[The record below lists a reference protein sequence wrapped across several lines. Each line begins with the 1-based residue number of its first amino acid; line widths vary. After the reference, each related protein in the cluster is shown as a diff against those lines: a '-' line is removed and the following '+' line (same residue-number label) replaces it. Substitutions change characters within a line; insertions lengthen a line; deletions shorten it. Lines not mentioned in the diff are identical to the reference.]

1 MTRVTVNV
9 GDLQGLTRLLGAV
22 IRLVARL
29 ALVALLGIA
38 AIAAVLARGGFSVP
52 DGAFTLAL
60 VAAPA
65 ILLLFAAGLR
75 EVGRLPERLRRMPR
89 QGADQLAELTRI
101 AGEARTSGLRRA
113 PSLLWRL
120 RGAVGSTRDLVGF
133 ALPFRVFTPPF
144 LALTFFAAA
153 LSMALALAGL
163 VALIV
168 LAVG

>member
-1 MTRVTVNV
+1 MTRVTVDV

-22 IRLVARL
+22 VRFILRL
-29 ALVALLGIA
+29 ALVALLGIT
-38 AIAAVLARGGFSVP
+38 AIAAVLARAGFSAL
-52 DGAFTLAL
+52 DGVFVLIL
-60 VAAPA
+60 VVAPA

-75 EVGRLPERLRRMPR
+75 EIARLPERLRRMPR

-101 AGEARTSGLRRA
+101 AGEARTSRYRRA
-113 PSLLWRL
+113 PFLLWRL
-120 RGAVGSTRDLVGF
+120 RGAIGSTRDLVGF

-144 LALTFFAAA
+144 LALTLLAAA
-153 LSMALALAGL
+153 VSVLLVLAGL

>member
-1 MTRVTVNV
+1 MARVTVNV
-9 GDLQGLTRLLGAV
+9 GDLQSLTRLLGAV
-22 IRLVARL
+22 VRLLVRL

-38 AIAAVLARGGFSVP
+38 AIAAVLARGGFSAL
-52 DGAFTLAL
+52 DGVFTLIL

-75 EVGRLPERLRRMPR
+75 EVARLPERLRRMPS
-89 QGADQLAELTRI
+89 QGRDQLAELTRI
-101 AGEARTSGLRRA
+101 AGAARGSGFRRA

-120 RGAVGSTRDLVGF
+120 RGVAGSTRDLVGF

-144 LALTFFAAA
+144 LALTFFAGAFCV
-153 LSMALALAGL
+153 LLVPAGL
-163 VALIV
+163 VALVV